1 MDQKSRKLPRNTWEI
16 IRGFP
21 FIVPTFACLGI
32 AFGYSA
38 IFVLHDDNRP
48 KEFFLCGIG
57 ILCLIFYSALLI
69 LWILKVRNKS
79 WSAFCDRLIERE
91 NQRILKRLQTRPS
104 NLELKVPLLPF
115 SLIIFVI
122 AVINYI
128 FLIPKELH
136 AALTLLIMF
145 SAPAFLIRALWDSF
159 KIGFTW
165 IRIMAL
171 IFSGLAVV
179 LLAVELNKIIHFIQ

>member
-1 MDQKSRKLPRNTWEI
+1 MDQKSRKLPRNIWEI
-16 IRGFP
+16 IRRFP

-48 KEFFLCGIG
+48 KEYFLRGIG

-69 LWILKVRNKS
+69 LWISKVRNKS
-79 WSAFCDRLIERE
+79 WTAFFDRLIERE

-104 NLELKVPLLPF
+104 NLELKVPLLSF

-122 AVINYI
+122 AVINYM
-128 FLIPKELH
+128 FLIPKELN

-145 SAPAFLIRALWDSF
+145 FAPTFLVLAVWDSF
-159 KIGFTW
+159 KIGFTL
-165 IRIMAL
+165 IRIMAV
-171 IFSGLAVV
+171 IFSALAAV
-179 LLAVELNKIIHFIQ
+179 LSAVELNKIIHFTQ